1 MFKEFIARREQ
12 TQRFTPNGL
21 SNTTT
26 NIIEGDC
33 REKLREIADDSV
45 DLIVTSPPYADQR
58 KATYGGVKPEKYVE
72 WFIPISQELLRVLK
86 PSGTFIL
93 NIKEKSMDGERH
105 TYVLDLIKALREQGW
120 RWTEEFIWRKTSSMP
135 GKWRT
140 RLRDGWERLLQFNK
154 TSEFAMYQDAVK
166 KRPTES
172 TIRRVQRVHTL
183 MKFHVQSTCT
193 KRHTSSTGSG
203 FIRNYANQSTDWVLP
218 DNVLELS
225 TEPVSQKHSAV
236 FPKGIPEFFIK
247 LFTAEGDT
255 VLDPF
260 LGSGTSGL
268 VARELGRNFIG
279 IEAKPEYVQVAKER
293 VFGEIAVQ

>member
-1 MFKEFIARREQ
+1 MFEEFADRRQEV
-12 TQRFTPNGL
+12 RLFTPNGL
-21 SNTTT
+21 LKTTT

-33 REKLREIADDSV
+33 REKLGELATDSI

-58 KATYGGVKPEKYVE
+58 QATYGGIKADKYVE
-72 WFIPISQELLRVLK
+72 WFLPISAELLRVLK
-86 PSGTFIL
+86 PTGTFIL
-93 NIKEKSMDGERH
+93 NIKEKSEDGERH

-120 RWTEEFIWRKTSSMP
+120 RWTEEFIWRKTSAIP

-154 TSEFAMYQDAVK
+154 TFHFAMYQDAVM
-166 KRPTES
+166 RPPTES
-172 TIRRVQRVHTL
+172 TILRAKRAQTLLKFRVHSGSSG
-183 MKFHVQSTCT
+183 KH
-193 KRHTSSTGSG
+193 HSSTGSG
-203 FIRNYANQSTDWVLP
+203 FTRNYANQSLEWVLP

-236 FPKGIPEFFIK
+236 FPKGIPEFFIN

-260 LGSGTSGL
+260 LGSGTTGF
-268 VARELGRNFIG
+268 VARRMGRNFVG
-279 IEAKPEYVQVAKER
+279 IEVKPEYVQVAKDR
-293 VFGEIAVQ
+293 IFGDS